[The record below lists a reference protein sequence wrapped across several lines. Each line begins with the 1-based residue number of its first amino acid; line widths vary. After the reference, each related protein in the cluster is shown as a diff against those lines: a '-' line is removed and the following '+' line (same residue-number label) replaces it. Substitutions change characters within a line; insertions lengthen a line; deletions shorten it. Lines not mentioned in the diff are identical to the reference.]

1 MNGCLGQQKL
11 RTHNNYE
18 HVNSHDNRFIYRYS
32 QEYAE
37 GILGKFRELTKFYG
51 LHSAEMTRF
60 INGHPTANFLDEA
73 HPQSIFMKH
82 MWQENFSLDNGKLKI
97 KS

>member
-18 HVNSHDNRFIYRYS
+18 HIHSHDNRFIYRYS

-37 GILGKFRELTKFYG
+37 GLLGKFRQLTKFYG
-51 LHSAEMTRF
+51 LHSTEMMKF
-60 INGHPTANFLDEA
+60 IGQHQDGNFLAEA

-82 MWQENFSLDNGKLKI
+82 MWQPNFSLENGKLNV